1 MQKNIKVSNKDSRIS
16 ALIMFA
22 VAAVTILKS
31 PSAASS
37 GAYEGL
43 KICSS
48 VVIPALFPFTVI
60 AIFFQKSG
68 ALDWLGYKLNRLSN
82 YILSINGTEFTVML
96 LSLLGGYPVGAK
108 IADNLYSSHSL
119 SKNEA
124 MRLLRYCVNPSPAF
138 FISVIGS
145 SLLGSKKAGMILLFS
160 NFFACILLAV
170 IYSKIT
176 KTSKNKS
183 QYETN
188 LHVSISTKRL
198 ALSDAFVQSVSE
210 GAAVIISICAWVTL
224 FAAIS
229 ALIKTVITN
238 TYFNAII
245 SSFLEITFGSV
256 EISKIGITPYMYSLL
271 LSFGGLSTICQIKQ
285 AASKINPSF
294 SFIIIYRIIH
304 GAVAT
309 IISYFIFRLLPL
321 THEVISNS
329 VEIRFEGFPLFLP
342 SLALLTMAVV
352 FLIYLKPESPAEKPS
367 LA

>member
-1 MQKNIKVSNKDSRIS
+1 MQKNIKTSIKDSRIS
-16 ALIMFA
+16 ALTMFV
-22 VAAVTILKS
+22 VAAVAILKN
-31 PSAASS
+31 PSATSG

-48 VVIPALFPFTVI
+48 VVIPALFPFTVV

-68 ALDWLGYKLNRLSN
+68 ALDWLGSRLNKLSL
-82 YILSINGTEFTVML
+82 YLLSINGTEFTVLL

-108 IADNLYSSHSL
+108 IVDNLYSSHSL
-119 SKNEA
+119 NKKQA
-124 MRLLRYCVNPSPAF
+124 IRLLKFCVNPSPAF

-145 SLLGSKKAGMILLFS
+145 NLLGSKKAGIILLLS
-160 NFFACILLAV
+160 NFFACILLAL
-170 IYSKIT
+170 IYSKAT
-176 KTSKNKS
+176 RNSKNIS
-183 QYETN
+183 HNETN
-188 LHVSISTKRL
+188 IHMNTTTKHL
-198 ALSDAFVQSVSE
+198 CLSDAFVQSVSG
-210 GAAVIISICAWVTL
+210 GAEVIISICAWVTL

-238 TYFNAII
+238 AHFNAVI

-256 EISKIGITPYMYSLL
+256 EISKIGIKPYMYSLL

-285 AASKINPSF
+285 ATNKINPSF

-309 IISYFIFRLLPL
+309 IISYFLFSLLPV
-321 THEVISNS
+321 TYEVLSNS

-342 SLALLTMAVV
+342 SLALLSMAIV
-352 FLIYLKPESPAEKPS
+352 FLIYLKPEPPEEK
-367 LA
+367 AYHT